1 MGNARPQLKVHLN
14 GALNTGSSVDE
25 LKEVVLQMSVYAG
38 FPSAINGMNALKEV
52 LQERKQHGVS
62 DNKGFEERKNA
73 QERLQLGK
81 QQLSAIAP
89 GMVEK
94 LQSTYDGFAPELTQ
108 FILEYGYGDIF
119 SRENLDRQY
128 RQIATIAALTALGNA
143 RPQLKFHIR
152 AGLNVGL
159 SEEGIKEIML
169 LMTVYSGFPSAING
183 MNALKEVLGEGK

>member
-1 MGNARPQLKVHLN
+1 
-14 GALNTGSSVDE
+14 
-25 LKEVVLQMSVYAG
+25 
-38 FPSAINGMNALKEV
+38 MNALKEV
-52 LQERKQHGVS
+52 LQERNQHGVS
-62 DNKGFEERKNA
+62 DNEGFEERKNA
-73 QERLQLGK
+73 QDRLQLGK

-89 GMVEK
+89 GMVEQ

-119 SRENLDRQY
+119 SRENLDRKY

-143 RPQLKFHIR
+143 LPQLKFHIR

-159 SEEGIKEIML
+159 SEESIKEIML